1 MRGSNLDV
9 RTVFLSDAHIG
20 YHGSDLWSL
29 LDFLRH
35 VRCRYLFLNGDI
47 VDSWKLEERWHWPE
61 AATQIFRELAL
72 KHLMGTKVI
81 FLPGNHDDLFRRID
95 PWTRK
100 DWARKMGFSIQ
111 NTHMHKTADGKRWLV
126 LHGDQFDAGILRA
139 GLSRWSDKA
148 WVEIAN
154 VLPIRMSKT
163 PGGQAFSL
171 ARELA
176 KRASKKALSML
187 NRFEKA
193 AVRRARLRG
202 ADGIICG
209 HTHLPIIKT
218 IGGGVLYANS
228 GMWQGL
234 GKNTA
239 LVEDWDGQLRLIHWD
254 MVEEKTVRVC
264 EAPRALQERSDR
276 LAHQLRRWTERAVRA
291 SLKLEESRRVLGKMW
306 TKTGL

>member
-1 MRGSNLDV
+1 MSANLLDV
-9 RTVFLSDAHIG
+9 RTVFLSDTHIG
-20 YHGSDLWSL
+20 YAGADLWSL

-47 VDSWKLEERWHWPE
+47 VDSWKLEKRWQWPE
-61 AATQIFRELAL
+61 AGTLIFREIAL

-100 DWARKMGFSIQ
+100 NWAHHMGFQIR

-139 GLSRWSDKA
+139 GLSRWTDKI
-148 WVEIAN
+148 WVEIAK
-154 VLPIRMSKT
+154 VLPIRLSKT
-163 PGGQAFSL
+163 PGGRAFSL

-176 KRASKKALSML
+176 KRASKKALSMI
-187 NRFEKA
+187 NRFEQA
-193 AVRRARLRG
+193 ALRRALLRN
-202 ADGIICG
+202 ADGVICG

-218 IGGGVLYANS
+218 IGKNTLFANS
-228 GMWQGL
+228 GMWQGM

-239 LVEDWDGQLRLIHWD
+239 LVEDWDGTLRILPWSMIGED
-254 MVEEKTVRVC
+254 KVRLC
-264 EAPRALQERSDR
+264 EAPKALQEKADR
-276 LAHQLRRWTERAVRA
+276 LAHQIRRWIERTVRKA
-291 SLKLEESRRVLGKMW
+291 HKP
-306 TKTGL
+306 